1 MALRRSLTLSA
12 IALVAAA
19 GCGGSDDGSD
29 SSSKAPAK
37 PTEARAPVDL
47 VGTYTTTLKPS
58 DLPADAP
65 EELTSG
71 SKVWKLTIA
80 NSGGVDDGPVFAI
93 ANDELGGLENPS
105 FGVKDDVILLH
116 REECGAG
123 GKPFYENAYRYELSG
138 KTLTLTKVKNGCADK
153 VAETILTS
161 EGWTKA
167 N

>member
-19 GCGGSDDGSD
+19 GCGGSDDGSGG
-29 SSSKAPAK
+29 SSKTPAEAP
-37 PTEARAPVDL
+37 APVDL
-47 VGTYTTTLKPS
+47 VGTYTTTLKPA
-58 DLPADAP
+58 DLPAGAP
-65 EELTSG
+65 AELTSG
-71 SKVWKLTIA
+71 SKQWKLTIA

-93 ANDELGGLENPS
+93 ANGELGALENPS

-161 EGWTKA
+161 EGWTKQG
-167 N
+167 

>member
-1 MALRRSLTLSA
+1 LTLSA

-19 GCGGSDDGSD
+19 GCGGSDDGSGG
-29 SSSKAPAK
+29 SSKTPAK
-37 PTEARAPVDL
+37 AAEARAPSEL
-47 VGTYTTTLKPS
+47 VGTYTTTLKSS

-65 EELTSG
+65 AELTSG
-71 SKVWKLTIA
+71 SKQWRLTIA

-93 ANDELGGLENPS
+93 ANGDLGALENPS

-138 KTLTLTKVKNGCADK
+138 KTLTLTRVKNGCVDK

-161 EGWTKA
+161 EGWTKQG
-167 N
+167 